1 MPDSI
6 PPDHRRPH
14 QPPMD
19 GAFLEFDLTTE
30 VEQLHREPT
39 WANGLNSR
47 TLVKYDDLRVVLT
60 AVQALKRVPEHSTDG
75 RVSIHAL
82 SGHLRVSA
90 LGRTFDLRSG
100 SLLALDQGVAHA
112 LEALAES
119 VFLLTIAW
127 PGRGQR
133 A

>member
-1 MPDSI
+1 L
-6 PPDHRRPH
+6 
-14 QPPMD
+14 D
-19 GAFLEFDLTTE
+19 GAFLEFDLATE
-30 VEQLHREPT
+30 AEQLRREPT

-60 AVQALKRVPEHSTDG
+60 AVKALKRIPEHSTDG

-82 SGHLRVSA
+82 SGHVRVSA

-127 PGRGQR
+127 PGSGQR